1 MSKVERVAVR
11 KSANTYIQV
20 VREGYS
26 PKADGPKNPPKG
38 ASAAGGWS
46 TRDAAG
52 GIKGAAEETP
62 RSKT

>member
-1 MSKVERVAVR
+1 MSKVDQVTVR

-20 VREGYS
+20 VRDGYS

-46 TRDAAG
+46 TRAVGDR
-52 GIKGAAEETP
+52 KGVTKETP
-62 RSKT
+62 RSKA